1 MTESRAVRIGL
12 RILTGI
18 TLAFIYVP
26 LLILAI
32 YAFNPSRSQIWP
44 PSGISLRWFGEA
56 LSNRSVLNAL
66 ATSVAAAAGAT
77 AVALVLGTAAAL
89 GVSRYRFFG
98 RE

>member
-32 YAFNPSRSQIWP
+32 
-44 PSGISLRWFGEA
+44 
-56 LSNRSVLNAL
+56 
-66 ATSVAAAAGAT
+66 
-77 AVALVLGTAAAL
+77 
-89 GVSRYRFFG
+89 
-98 RE
+98 